1 MDRHAG
7 KIVLNGATS
16 QADRWLPALG
26 DGYANV
32 DDRSLSD
39 LLAFSVGFGRLIRFY
54 DLDDQPDGDWS
65 GFFAS
70 DPTIVLACI
79 AALRPDRA
87 ERAFVELQRQ
97 ALEARH
103 FAPKFERLTRMF
115 DAVVQLARLAND
127 WLEGLGPQPQSP
139 PARLLRAQLVAAI
152 EASLGPHLRRL
163 VAYAEGA
170 GHHDAL
176 GQRIPL
182 DLAGFLPIWR
192 LTPDCPDASI
202 YRGASRN
209 RRIDHACPAIHALF
223 TQCLDTLGNLQARER
238 SEFDASLDSA
248 DHPPQTALYIAFAE
262 LFRTAQDTVNTMSS
276 RFARFYYHDMLRED
290 FRPAQPD
297 STYLT
302 FVLADDE
309 SVTSSTVPQQTLFAA
324 GQDASG
330 LDILFKAD
338 SSLLVTSAAV
348 ARLRALRVLSGPLI
362 LSGACP
368 APAANHVIQRVLGT
382 EITGDPEASA
392 WPTFGASETG
402 ATDATLTTPASI
414 GFAVASPCLLLAGGD
429 RAVALRLYYSQA
441 AAARLAPLLDQLAE
455 ATGLDPAD
463 IWLTVLRQAFTL
475 RVSTATGWLILEQ
488 PYDVRLVESSV
499 GDPGFELQFTLPA
512 AAPAVV
518 AYAPALDADTVADG
532 ANPDLTQPTVQ
543 ALLNAAPVP
552 LGVEPGA
559 VAVYPLSLLSE
570 LDLTGWQIEVTVRG
584 LTELQLSNTD
594 GTIDA
599 STPFL
604 PFGAPVVKGSFLELW
619 QRELFVKPLRS
630 LEITITWFSLPPN
643 DDGFYGWYRDYV
655 LGVNGTPQ
663 PDLFDNTVFKVDID
677 VVQPGTWQLDDGGPL
692 CLFRS
697 LSLDESV
704 LDCEDTFR
712 AAPLCPST
720 CYDQLTISPRSPPAY
735 YDPADSTVRIQLVAP
750 AYAFG
755 DDLYAA
761 NVLNAVINDLPPATP
776 TPDPPA
782 FTYPNQPWLP
792 EAESVSVDYVA
803 LVADSD
809 AGAGQFF
816 HLTPFDGFDSVQA
829 PAASLLPR
837 FRDSGNLYIG
847 LDGIGPSQPLTLLF
861 QMTTTG
867 GDSAPLPPVQWQ
879 YLRDNCWTA
888 LAPEQVLSDGTNGLQ
903 NSGIL
908 SLALPAIT
916 GDNTVLGS
924 GQWLGACVPRG
935 AARFP
940 LTSRITPHA
949 MLATWVDNG
958 SIDHLAQ
965 PLPAHTITASVQDLP
980 DIASIDQPMPSFGG
994 RPPETGRSFQT
1005 WIGERLRHKDRGVLG
1020 WDYERLV
1027 LEDFPTIWKVQALPA
1042 RSLAHGD
1049 SPGDVL
1055 VVVVPGPNGFEATDP
1070 TAPMASADLL
1080 AQINAMLAAR
1090 ISPFIRLRV
1099 SNPVYVRITVNA
1111 CVQFA
1116 DNDGASIDRLDADLV
1131 QYLSPWF
1138 DDAARAAKAGDY
1150 ASEDEISEFIQT
1162 RSYVDA
1168 LITIRFDYAP
1178 DPRQLD
1184 WYFLTTAPQHSLT
1197 LATTTASTFDREH
1210 A

>member
-54 DLDDQPDGDWS
+54 DLDDRPDGDWS
-65 GFFAS
+65 GFFAA

-79 AALRPDRA
+79 AALRTERA

-103 FAPKFERLTRMF
+103 FAQKIERLTLMF
-115 DAVVQLARLAND
+115 EAVVQLARLAND
-127 WLEGLGPQPQSP
+127 WLQGLGPQPQSP
-139 PARLLRAQLVAAI
+139 TARLLRTQLVAAI

-163 VAYAEGA
+163 LAYAEGA
-170 GHHDAL
+170 GQYDAL

-182 DLAGFLPIWR
+182 NLAGFLPIWR
-192 LTPDCPDASI
+192 LTHDCPDASI

-223 TQCLDTLGNLQARER
+223 TQCLDTLDNLQARAH

-262 LFRTAQDTVNTMSS
+262 LFRTAQDTVNTVSS
-276 RFARFYYHDMLRED
+276 RFARFYYHDILRED
-290 FRPAQPD
+290 FRRAQPD

-309 SVTSSTVPQQTLFAA
+309 SVTTSSVPQQTLFAA
-324 GQDASG
+324 GQDANG

-338 SSLLVTSAAV
+338 RSLLVTRAAII
-348 ARLRALRVLSGPLI
+348 RLRALRVISGPLI
-362 LSGACP
+362 PGHA
-368 APAANHVIQRVLGT
+368 APRTSDVVQRVLGT
-382 EITGDPEASA
+382 EITGDPKATGA
-392 WPTFGASETG
+392 WPTFGYAEPGETG
-402 ATDATLTTPASI
+402 TTLTTPATI
-414 GFAVASPCLLLAGGD
+414 GFAIASPYLLLTGGD
-429 RAVALRLYYSQA
+429 REIALRLYYSQD
-441 AAARLAPLLDQLAE
+441 AAARLAALLAILAE
-455 ATGLDPAD
+455 ATGLDDAE
-463 IWLTVLRQAFTL
+463 IWLTVLSQAFTL
-475 RVSTATGWLILEQ
+475 QVSTATGWLAIEQ
-488 PYDVRLVESSV
+488 PYDVRLVESST
-499 GDPGFELQFTLPA
+499 GNPGFELKFTLPA
-512 AAPAVV
+512 AAPAVE
-518 AYAPALDADTVADG
+518 AYAPDTAAADG
-532 ANPDLTQPTVQ
+532 ANPDPARPTVK
-543 ALLNAAPVP
+543 ALVNPSPVTV
-552 LGVEPGA
+552 GVKPRIVE
-559 VAVYPLSLLSE
+559 VYPLSLLCE
-570 LDLTGWQIEVTVRG
+570 LDCTGWQIETHVAA

-594 GTIDA
+594 GTIDP
-599 STPFL
+599 SKPFL
-604 PFGAPVVKGSFLELW
+604 PFGAPVVKGSYLAFW
-619 QRELFVKPLRS
+619 HRELFVKTLHS
-630 LEITITWFSLPPN
+630 LQITITWFNLPPN
-643 DDGFYGWYRDYV
+643 DDGFDGWYCDYV
-655 LGVNGTPQ
+655 LGLDGTPQ
-663 PDLFDNTVFKVDID
+663 PDLFDNTVFKADID
-677 VVQPGTWQLDDGGPL
+677 VVKPGTWQLKGGDAL
-692 CLFRS
+692 CLFRT
-697 LSLDESV
+697 LSADPKV
-704 LDCEDTFR
+704 PDCQDTEA

-720 CYDQLTISPRSPPAY
+720 CYDELTITTRNAPAY
-735 YDPADSTVRIQLVAP
+735 YDPADSTVRIRLVAP
-750 AYAFG
+750 DYAFG

-761 NVLNAVINDLPPATP
+761 NVLNAVINDLPPTTP
-776 TPDPPA
+776 PPDPLP
-782 FTYPNQPWLP
+782 FSYPNAPWLP
-792 EAESVSVDYVA
+792 QAASVGVDYVA
-803 LVADSD
+803 IAGDAD

-816 HLTPFDGFDSVQA
+816 HLMPFDGFDEVRA
-829 PAASLLPR
+829 PVASLLPR

-847 LDGIGPSQPLTLLF
+847 LAGLGPSQPLTLLF
-861 QMTTTG
+861 QMTTAG
-867 GDSAPLPPVQWQ
+867 GSGPLPSVQWQ
-879 YLRDNCWTA
+879 YLRDNCWIA
-888 LAPEQVLSDGTNGLQ
+888 LSPEQVLGDGTNGLQ

-916 GDNTVLGS
+916 DDNTVLGS

-940 LTSRITPHA
+940 LTSHITPHA

-958 SIDHLAQ
+958 SIAHLAR
-965 PLPAHTITASVQDLP
+965 PLPAHSISASVQDLP
-980 DIASIDQPMPSFGG
+980 DIGSIDQPMPSFGG

-1005 WIGERLRHKDRGVLG
+1005 WIGERLRHKERGILG

-1027 LEDFPTIWKVQALPA
+1027 LEEFPTIWKVQALPA

-1055 VVVVPGPNGFEATDP
+1055 LVVVPGPNGYEAMDP

-1080 AQINAMLAAR
+1080 ARIHAMLASR

-1099 SNPVYVRITVNA
+1099 SNPVYVRITVSA

-1116 DNDGASIDRLDADLV
+1116 DNDGASIDRLNADLV

-1138 DDAARAAKAGDY
+1138 DDAARAALAGDY

-1162 RSYVDA
+1162 RLYVEA
-1168 LITIRFDYAP
+1168 LMSIRFDYAP

-1184 WYFLTTAPQHSLT
+1184 WYFLTSALQHVITIAPTATPI
-1197 LATTTASTFDREH
+1197 DH
-1210 A
+1210 AYENA

>member
-1 MDRHAG
+1 MSRHAG

-16 QADRWLPALG
+16 QANRWLPALG

-54 DLDDQPDGDWS
+54 DLDDRPDGDWS
-65 GFFAS
+65 GFFAA
-70 DPTIVLACI
+70 DPAIVLACI

-103 FAPKFERLTRMF
+103 FAPKFERLTLMF
-115 DAVVQLARLAND
+115 DAVMQLARLAND

-139 PARLLRAQLVAAI
+139 TARLLRAQLVAAI

-163 VAYAEGA
+163 SAYAEGA
-170 GHHDAL
+170 GQHDAL
-176 GQRIPL
+176 GQPIPL

-192 LTPDCPDASI
+192 LTHDCPDASI

-223 TQCLDTLGNLQARER
+223 TQCLDALGNLQARAH

-262 LFRTAQDTVNTMSS
+262 LFRTAQDTVNTVSS
-276 RFARFYYHDMLRED
+276 RFARFYYHDMLHED

-309 SVTSSTVPQQTLFAA
+309 SVTSSSVPQQTLFAA

-338 SSLLVTSAAV
+338 RSLLVTSAAI
-348 ARLRALRVLSGPLI
+348 ARLRALRVMSGPLI
-362 LSGACP
+362 PGHA
-368 APAANHVIQRVLGT
+368 APRTSDVIQRVIGT
-382 EITGDPEASA
+382 EITTDPKANGA
-392 WPTFGASETG
+392 WPTFGYAEPG
-402 ATDATLTTPASI
+402 ATDTTLTTPATI
-414 GFAVASPCLLLAGGD
+414 GFAIASPYLLLTGGD
-429 RAVALRLYYSQA
+429 REIKLRSYYSQD
-441 AAARLAPLLDQLAE
+441 AAARLAPLLAMLAE
-455 ATGLDPAD
+455 ATGLDDAE
-463 IWLTVLRQAFTL
+463 IWTTVLSQAFTL
-475 RVSTATGWLILEQ
+475 QVSTITGWKAIEQ
-488 PYDVRLVESSV
+488 PYDVRLVESSA
-499 GDPGFELQFTLPA
+499 GDPGFELKFTLPA
-512 AAPAVV
+512 AAPAVE
-518 AYAPALDADTVADG
+518 AYAPDTAAADG
-532 ANPDLTQPTVQ
+532 ANPDPARPTVK
-543 ALLNAAPVP
+543 ALVNPSQVLI
-552 LGVEPGA
+552 GVKPCIAE
-559 VAVYPLSLLSE
+559 VYPLSLLCE
-570 LDLTGWQIEVTVRG
+570 LDCTGWQIETHVAG

-599 STPFL
+599 SKPFL
-604 PFGAPVVKGSFLELW
+604 PFGAPVVKGSYLKFFH
-619 QRELFVKPLRS
+619 RELFVKTLHS
-630 LEITITWFSLPPN
+630 LQITITWFNLPPN
-643 DDGFYGWYRDYV
+643 DDGFDGWYCDYV
-655 LGVNGTPQ
+655 LGMDGTPQ
-663 PDLFDNTVFKVDID
+663 PNLFDNTVFKADID
-677 VVQPGTWQLDDGGPL
+677 VVDPGTWQLDGGDAL
-692 CLFRS
+692 CLFRTH
-697 LSLDESV
+697 SLDGMV
-704 LDCEDTFR
+704 PDCQDTEA

-720 CYDQLTISPRSPPAY
+720 CYDQLTIIARNAPAY
-735 YDPADSTVRIQLVAP
+735 YDPADSTVRIRLVAP
-750 AYAFG
+750 VYAFG

-761 NVLNAVINDLPPATP
+761 NVLNAVINDLPPTTP
-776 TPDPPA
+776 TPDPPP
-782 FTYPNQPWLP
+782 FSYPNAPWLP
-792 EAESVSVDYVA
+792 QAESVSVDYVA
-803 LVADSD
+803 IVADAD

-816 HLTPFDGFDSVQA
+816 HLMPFDGVDEVQA
-829 PAASLLPR
+829 PVASLLPR
-837 FRDSGNLYIG
+837 LRDSGNLYIG
-847 LDGIGPSQPLTLLF
+847 LDGLGPSQPLTLLF
-861 QMTTTG
+861 QMTTAG
-867 GDSAPLPPVQWQ
+867 GDSGPLPPVQWQ
-879 YLRDNCWTA
+879 YLRNNRWIA
-888 LAPEQVLSDGTNGLQ
+888 LTPEQVLGDGTNGLQ
-903 NSGIL
+903 NSGVL
-908 SLALPAIT
+908 SLALPAMT
-916 GDNTVLGS
+916 GQNTLLGS
-924 GQWLGACVPRG
+924 GQWLGASVPRG

-940 LTSRITPHA
+940 LTSHITPHA

-965 PLPAHTITASVQDLP
+965 PLPAQTITASVQDLP

-1005 WIGERLRHKDRGVLG
+1005 WIGERLRHKDRGILG

-1027 LEDFPTIWKVQALPA
+1027 LEDLPTIWKVQALPA

-1055 VVVVPGPNGFEATDP
+1055 VVVVPGPNGYEAMDP

-1080 AQINAMLAAR
+1080 ARIHAMLVSR

-1099 SNPVYVRITVNA
+1099 SNPVYVRITVSA
-1111 CVQFA
+1111 CAQFS
-1116 DNDGASIDRLDADLV
+1116 DNDGASIDRLNADLV
-1131 QYLSPWF
+1131 HYLSPWF

-1184 WYFLTTAPQHSLT
+1184 WYFLTTAPQHNLT
-1197 LATTTASTFDREH
+1197 LATTTVPTFDREH